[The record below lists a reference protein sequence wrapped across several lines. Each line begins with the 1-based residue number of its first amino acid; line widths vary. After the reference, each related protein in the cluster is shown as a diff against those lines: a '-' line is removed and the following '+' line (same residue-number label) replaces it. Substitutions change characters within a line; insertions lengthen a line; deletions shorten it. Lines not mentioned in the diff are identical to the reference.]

1 MMKEKIRDL
10 LQATPFVPFYIHT
23 ANGKSFL
30 VHHPDFILAA
40 SDAPHVIVEELN
52 GRTHTINV
60 MLITS
65 LEEVPQRR
73 QKQRNKS

>member
-10 LQATPFVPFYIHT
+10 LHATPFVPFRIYT
-23 ANGKSFL
+23 ASGKSLL
-30 VHHPDFILAA
+30 VHHPEFILAA
-40 SDAPHVIVEELN
+40 SDAPHVIVEESN

-65 LEEVPQRR
+65 VEEVPQRR
-73 QKQRNKS
+73 QRQRNKS